1 MVSGVILSRGMS
13 ISTLTLPS
21 MGRPTLAPSGSIIP
35 PPDLGGF
42 VGPYVWDPQSARR
55 VPSVARAIQ
64 LYAGLCKQ
72 MPMDA
77 WRSTQ
82 PIPRPRL
89 LSRPDP
95 DRARS
100 WFVQVTIED
109 YLLNGNAISLV
120 TSRGADGW
128 PLSVTWLPA
137 SYVFISWGDPYAE
150 TDVSYYYLGSQ
161 LNFDDVIHI
170 RRGADRYYP
179 VRGVGVVEEF
189 LTTLDRVAMEE
200 AYERNTLTGSAV
212 PSVAVITPQAMLT
225 KEVAQDA
232 KDRWVETLGGPTREP
247 VILPSGTQ
255 VIPLAW
261 SPSDAQLQEARK
273 MSLIDV
279 ANLFNLDGYWL
290 GAPTAGITYKTAGPM
305 YQQILRTSLEPVL
318 ADVEDVW
325 SDAWLPRGTFI
336 RFDRN
341 QLLRDDLATTAQA
354 LSVLVGAGI
363 ITPAQAQAYLGLP
376 VIAGDTSQPV
386 ALQQVASDQGDQS
399 ASDDDELDDGEED
412 L

>member
-1 MVSGVILSRGMS
+1 MTSRPLPAIPAGVRPAASGGG
-13 ISTLTLPS
+13 TL
-21 MGRPTLAPSGSIIP
+21 IP
-35 PPDLGGF
+35 PADFFGALP
-42 VGPYVWDPQSARR
+42 GPYVWDPQSARR

-72 MPMDA
+72 MPIDA
-77 WRSTQ
+77 YRGTT
-82 PIPRPRL
+82 PLPRPRM

-95 DRARS
+95 YRARS

-109 YLLNGNAISLV
+109 YLLNGNAIALI

-128 PLSVTWLPA
+128 PMSVTWLPA
-137 SYVFISWGDPYAE
+137 SYVYISWDQTNE
-150 TDVSYYYLGSQ
+150 QDVAYWYLGSP
-161 LNFDDVIHI
+161 LKFDDVVHI

-189 LTTLDRVAMEE
+189 LATLDRVAMEE
-200 AYERNTLTGSAV
+200 AYERNTLSGSSV
-212 PSVAVITPQAMLT
+212 PSVAVITPQAMLS
-225 KEVAQDA
+225 KEVADDA
-232 KDRWVETLGGPTREP
+232 KTRWVEALGGPIRAP
-247 VILPSGTQ
+247 VILPNGTQ

-261 SPSDAQLQEARK
+261 SPSDAQMIEARK

-305 YQQILRTSLEPVL
+305 YQQVLRTSLEPVL

-341 QLLRDDLATTAQA
+341 QLLRDDLPTTATA
-354 LSVLVGAGI
+354 LATLVTAGI
-363 ITPAQAQAYLGLP
+363 ISPAQAQAYLGLP
-376 VIAGDTSQPV
+376 VIAGGGYARPENSDTP
-386 ALQQVASDQGDQS
+386 LQQTGGPDT
-399 ASDDDELDDGEED
+399 GEPED
-412 L
+412 LEEGDPDE